1 MLSLFVFLII
11 YKNSFVFKITLSITE
26 TILFNLGNDEKSL
39 SVVLS
44 VSLTFF
50 DLQNFFSVA
59 PDAETISVLSRIA
72 EVTLLF
78 FSLFGQDVTVI
89 SVLTLNLTCAG
100 EGETL
105 LRSGISFHFWHGR
118 KQLIR

>member
-50 DLQNFFSVA
+50 DLQNFFSVV
-59 PDAETISVLSRIA
+59 PDAETISVL
-72 EVTLLF
+72 
-78 FSLFGQDVTVI
+78 
-89 SVLTLNLTCAG
+89 
-100 EGETL
+100 
-105 LRSGISFHFWHGR
+105 
-118 KQLIR
+118 

>member
-1 MLSLFVFLII
+1 MLSLFVPLII
-11 YKNSFVFKITLSITE
+11 YKNSFVFKITLFITE

-59 PDAETISVLSRIA
+59 PDAETISVL
-72 EVTLLF
+72 
-78 FSLFGQDVTVI
+78 
-89 SVLTLNLTCAG
+89 
-100 EGETL
+100 
-105 LRSGISFHFWHGR
+105 
-118 KQLIR
+118 